1 MHFSEENMK
10 VVGIIAEYNPFH
22 NGHQYQI
29 EELRKQTEA
38 DYVIVAMSGNFLQ
51 RGVPALCDKY
61 SRTRM
66 ALSCGADLV
75 LELPAIWATA
85 SAEYFAAGG
94 VNLLKNTGV
103 VTHLGFGAESDDL
116 DFLRAVAKILKK
128 DPPIYHEILEEQLK
142 KGRSY
147 PAANEIAIAYAV
159 ATHSYHGFF
168 PEKISSILNKPNNIL
183 ATQYLKFLPKKI
195 TPVLIPRKGASYH
208 DTNIDTDLPSATAI
222 RQTILTEGGGRTLE
236 SSMPKAAF
244 SILQNCAMDKALVN
258 ASDISDILGYKLL
271 MSQKCGYADYAD
283 CNEDLSNKI
292 SNHLNEYT
300 DFEAFCQL
308 LNSKDMTYA
317 RISRVLLHI
326 LLDMKQSDYTAGK
339 RLGYAPYL
347 RVLGF
352 RKDATELLS
361 AIKKEASVPLI
372 TKVADAASILDAKAY
387 KMFEQDIYTSSVY
400 HQLLTVKKK
409 QDFFNDYT
417 HPIVIL

>member
-1 MHFSEENMK
+1 MK

-29 EELRKQTEA
+29 EELRKRTEA

-103 VTHLGFGAESDDL
+103 VTHLGFGAESDEL
-116 DFLRAVAKILKK
+116 EKMIGIAKILRKE
-128 DPPIYHEILEEQLK
+128 PPIYHEILNKQLA
-142 KGRSY
+142 KGYSFPYARQV
-147 PAANEIAIAYAV
+147 AIEYAV
-159 ATHSYHGFF
+159 AVKYGVFNC
-168 PEKISSILNKPNNIL
+168 ENILNPLFEKPNNTL
-183 ATQYLKFLPKKI
+183 ALEYLKALPRNI
-195 TPVLIPRKGASYH
+195 TPVLVQREGGSYH
-208 DTNIDTDLPSATAI
+208 NPNIHMDMPSATAI
-222 RQTILTEGGGRTLE
+222 RKTIHTDISERDLRNAMPEE
-236 SSMPKAAF
+236 SY
-244 SILQNCAMDKALVN
+244 SILRNLAKDNALLKN
-258 ASDISDILGYKLL
+258 SDISDLLGYKLL
-271 MSQKCGYADYAD
+271 MSQKSGYADYAD

-300 DFEAFCQL
+300 DFESFCEL

-326 LLDMKQSDYTAGK
+326 LLDIKQSDYTAGK

-352 RKDATELLS
+352 RKAASELLS
-361 AIKKEASVPLI
+361 EIKKEASVPLI
-372 TKVADAASILDAKAY
+372 TKVADAASILEPKAY

-417 HPIVIL
+417 HPIVIV

>member
-1 MHFSEENMK
+1 MK

-29 EELRKQTEA
+29 EEVRKRTEA
-38 DYVIVAMSGNFLQ
+38 DYIIVAMSGNFLQ

-75 LELPAIWATA
+75 LELPSVWATA

-116 DFLRAVAKILKK
+116 DILRDVAKILKK
-128 DPPIYHEILEEQLK
+128 EPPIYREVLEEQLK
-142 KGRSY
+142 NGRSY
-147 PAANEIAIAYAV
+147 PIANEIAVTLAV
-159 ATHSYHGFF
+159 TAHTPRGYCR
-168 PEKISSILNKPNNIL
+168 ERISPILSNPNNIL
-183 ATQYLKFLPKKI
+183 ATQYLKFLPKNI
-195 TPVLIPRKGASYH
+195 TPVLIPRKGAAYH

-222 RQTILTEGGGRTLE
+222 RQTILSEGGGRTLE
-236 SSMPKAAF
+236 TSMPKAAL
-244 SILQNCAMDKALVN
+244 SILQHCATDKALVN

-271 MSQKCGYADYAD
+271 MSQKNGYADFAD

-300 DFEAFCQL
+300 DFENFCQL

-326 LLDMKQSDYTAGK
+326 LLDIKQSDYVSGK

-352 RKDATELLS
+352 RKDASELLS

-417 HPIVIL
+417 HPIVIV